1 MISDRKLKL
10 ITITCL
16 IIMSVCLGYAW
27 YVIEKQNL
35 PTAFGFCLI
44 GVMASL
50 YFIGLTFDRYRRALY
65 AEAMRLYKEEHV
77 RAEDLAARIH
87 VRDITIRLQTEDLE
101 RHQAANKQNAAFK
114 SDINR
119 RIELIVNNL
128 NNAIAAVTPTNKTE

>member
-77 RAEDLAARIH
+77 RAEGLAARIH
-87 VRDITIRLQTEDLE
+87 VRDTTIKLQTEQLE
-101 RHQAANKQNAAFK
+101 RYREVEKQTAEQQA
-114 SDINR
+114 DLNR
-119 RIELIVNNL
+119 RLKVVVDNL
-128 NNAIAAVTPTNKTE
+128 NRINSRS